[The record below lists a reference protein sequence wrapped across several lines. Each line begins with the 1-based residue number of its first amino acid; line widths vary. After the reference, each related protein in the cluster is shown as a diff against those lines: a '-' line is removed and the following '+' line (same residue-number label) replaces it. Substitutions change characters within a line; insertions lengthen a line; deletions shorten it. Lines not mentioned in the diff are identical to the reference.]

1 MGILNLDR
9 RSGLILAGALLVGP
23 CLGGALYRTAA
34 VREERELAERLR
46 TDLDASAS
54 ALEARLSR
62 VVETV
67 TGAAALFEAAREL
80 GREEFAGYATRMLAR
95 LPAVRAL
102 EWAPRVGDAER
113 ARHEE
118 WARAELGAS
127 YHITEATRE
136 GRLAPAGA
144 RPERIPV
151 GFVVPLAGNE
161 SAVGFDLA
169 SESLRARALQR
180 AVESG
185 EAALSDPVRLVQS
198 ERDEWSVLLVVPV
211 FAAPAAREGN
221 GREARGF
228 AVGVVRIADLVAA
241 ALPEEVAAAGGS
253 AALELTDDDVAGERV
268 VLWSSAAGHAGS
280 ARAGAPLRRELEVG
294 GQRWALTARLT
305 DMALSEGRSSSPV
318 LLGTASFAGW
328 QLLVGLTVVLTRRGR
343 DRRLRRSSEG
353 KRARELTQRLASAVE
368 QTADSVL
375 ITDRAGVIEYVNP
388 AFERTTGYSRAEAV
402 GATPRLLRSAQQEP
416 DFYREL
422 WATILSGEPFEGTLV
437 NRRKSGGAFV
447 AEQTITPMRDSQS
460 GEISHFVSVLR
471 DLTERTRFRAQETEL
486 RLAAAVQRRLYPDPL
501 PRVAGFDIAAAMV
514 PALTTCGDYFDLIE
528 LPDGRLA
535 VVVADA
541 CGHGVG
547 PALIMAETRAILRS
561 LTAVRRDLEELVGEL
576 NRLLLADL
584 EEHLYVTMV
593 LGLLDPATGV
603 LSWANMGHPAGYV
616 LDAAGAEKS
625 RLGSTCLPLGLFPQL
640 GSRPGRTTTL
650 APGDLVVLLTDGV
663 TESSSPD
670 GRELGPAAVLDVV
683 RGCRHEP
690 AARIVEAV
698 LGAARAHG
706 DGQGQ
711 RDDVTVVAIRRDA

>member
-268 VLWSSAAGHAGS
+268 VLWSSAAGHAG
-280 ARAGAPLRRELEVG
+280 
-294 GQRWALTARLT
+294 
-305 DMALSEGRSSSPV
+305 
-318 LLGTASFAGW
+318 
-328 QLLVGLTVVLTRRGR
+328 
-343 DRRLRRSSEG
+343 
-353 KRARELTQRLASAVE
+353 
-368 QTADSVL
+368 
-375 ITDRAGVIEYVNP
+375 
-388 AFERTTGYSRAEAV
+388 
-402 GATPRLLRSAQQEP
+402 
-416 DFYREL
+416 
-422 WATILSGEPFEGTLV
+422 
-437 NRRKSGGAFV
+437 
-447 AEQTITPMRDSQS
+447 
-460 GEISHFVSVLR
+460 
-471 DLTERTRFRAQETEL
+471 
-486 RLAAAVQRRLYPDPL
+486 
-501 PRVAGFDIAAAMV
+501 
-514 PALTTCGDYFDLIE
+514 
-528 LPDGRLA
+528 
-535 VVVADA
+535 
-541 CGHGVG
+541 
-547 PALIMAETRAILRS
+547 
-561 LTAVRRDLEELVGEL
+561 
-576 NRLLLADL
+576 
-584 EEHLYVTMV
+584 
-593 LGLLDPATGV
+593 
-603 LSWANMGHPAGYV
+603 
-616 LDAAGAEKS
+616 
-625 RLGSTCLPLGLFPQL
+625 
-640 GSRPGRTTTL
+640 
-650 APGDLVVLLTDGV
+650 
-663 TESSSPD
+663 
-670 GRELGPAAVLDVV
+670 
-683 RGCRHEP
+683 
-690 AARIVEAV
+690 
-698 LGAARAHG
+698 
-706 DGQGQ
+706 
-711 RDDVTVVAIRRDA
+711 